1 MRIVRQKI
9 DRYKLDQI
17 IYDYVQQ
24 TYKLEDAYETPD
36 EFQILTQWWF
46 KLLCYLFFWVFYIP
60 VIWYKYKMKEYRE
73 YMINLVN
80 VHINIQ
86 DYRAILKKLKYFD
99 GLTLAKEEPNPT
111 LIQMRN
117 SAVSAFPRRS
127 RIDREIWSDIYEIS
141 IFKNYKLK
149 TQHVHIDYRY
159 YRYVKDARGRKVRKT
174 YYGTWKNSL
183 ATFYTNAFMNED
195 NFNLNI
201 NNTRVGEK
209 LLLENSNFNRAN
221 LVYTNNKIKASMLL
235 TMLYQEVVVD
245 NNFNIQMSMYDNVIY
260 AFNHKFESLYTVQ
273 PFPFELSDIK
283 AGKDHIEAIIRNIFE
298 NNINALIDAFEPYLL
313 LPVW

>member
-1 MRIVRQKI
+1 
-9 DRYKLDQI
+9 
-17 IYDYVQQ
+17 
-24 TYKLEDAYETPD
+24 
-36 EFQILTQWWF
+36 
-46 KLLCYLFFWVFYIP
+46 
-60 VIWYKYKMKEYRE
+60 
-73 YMINLVN
+73 
-80 VHINIQ
+80 
-86 DYRAILKKLKYFD
+86 
-99 GLTLAKEEPNPT
+99 
-111 LIQMRN
+111 
-117 SAVSAFPRRS
+117 
-127 RIDREIWSDIYEIS
+127 
-141 IFKNYKLK
+141 
-149 TQHVHIDYRY
+149 
-159 YRYVKDARGRKVRKT
+159 
-174 YYGTWKNSL
+174 
-183 ATFYTNAFMNED
+183 MNED

-313 LPVW
+313 LPV